1 MRQTSQ
7 NLLLFLRGVAMGA
20 VDLVPGVSA
29 GTVAL
34 VTGIYPELVHSI
46 KSFNLQAFKILYSQ
60 GLNAAW
66 QHINGSFLVIL
77 VSGILISLF
86 FLATVMQFLL
96 ATYPLQLWSFF
107 TGLIIAS
114 VVYLLRQ
121 HPIKRIREVCLFSV
135 GTVCAY
141 VISVAPSVV
150 IEGNYLS
157 MFFAGSIA
165 LCAMILPGI
174 SGSFVLLLLGL
185 YPVFINALA
194 NFEVALLVVFSL
206 GGVCGL
212 MLFSRLLSWLLDNY
226 KNSVIATMC
235 GFLVGSLTIIWP
247 WKLMTTSILG
257 DSRNDAAINSV
268 NVMPGEYLSVTGHD
282 PQIFSCLMVFF
293 AALSVVFIMEILAK
307 RNQQRVV

>member
-1 MRQTSQ
+1 MSHISR
-7 NLLLFLRGVAMGA
+7 NILLFLRGVAMGA

-34 VTGIYPELVHSI
+34 VTGIYPELVRSI
-46 KSFNLQAFKILYSQ
+46 KSFNLQAVKILKAQ
-60 GLNAAW
+60 GLSATW
-66 QHINGSFLVIL
+66 QYINGNFLVIL
-77 VSGILISLF
+77 VSGIMLSLF
-86 FLATVMQFLL
+86 SLATVMQFLL

-121 HPIKRIREVCLFSV
+121 HPIGRIGEVCLFSV

-141 VISVAPSVV
+141 AISVAPSMV
-150 IEGNYLS
+150 IEGNYIS

-194 NFEVALLVVFSL
+194 NTEMGLLVVFAS

-212 MLFSRLLSWLLDNY
+212 MLFSRLLSWLLDHY

-235 GFLVGSLTIIWP
+235 GFLVGSLSLIWP
-247 WKLMTTSILG
+247 WKHMTSSILS
-257 DSRNDAAINSV
+257 DSGKGAVLSSANISPLEYSA
-268 NVMPGEYLSVTGHD
+268 VMGQD
-282 PQIFSCLMVFF
+282 PQIVSCSIAFLV
-293 AALSVVFIMEILAK
+293 ALSMVLSLEIMAK
-307 RNQQRVV
+307 KYQQKVR